1 MKIDQKSLI
10 WLTPGQSGAKNLL
23 NNFLRESTK
32 QDLPHAFLFLGPSGV
47 GKTLLAKEFAQKIS
61 ALNSTN
67 KDEEKSV
74 AEILEFDFADSGS
87 VENLRE
93 LMGFTSLTSANNSRK
108 IFLLKNFDLASVASS
123 NIMLKTLEE
132 PPASSMFILVAN
144 SNGVLPTVMSR
155 CIRIRCFPVADLKV
169 NSNLPQNLVTI
180 VSEYPEL
187 LQRLENDPE
196 KTKVVSE
203 LLNKLQDRHL
213 GLMNLNSLIDLETED
228 LKLLIKLWIH
238 SLKQHLGQDNKPEML
253 ATIIHNLKV
262 AQNTNED
269 LQRSYNTK
277 LVLQQFIIQ
286 TH

>member
-1 MKIDQKSLI
+1 MKIDEESLI

-23 NNFLRESTK
+23 NNFLRESVI

-47 GKTLLAKEFAQKIS
+47 GKTLLAKEFAQKITALS
-61 ALNSTN
+61 NLNS
-67 KDEEKSV
+67 EKKSA
-74 AEILEFDFADSGS
+74 AEILEFDFADSGN

-132 PPASSMFILVAN
+132 PPVSSMFILVAN

-155 CIRIRCFPVADLKV
+155 CIRIRCFPVSDLKV
-169 NSNLPQNLVTI
+169 NSKLPKNLVTI

-187 LQRLENDPE
+187 LDRLENEPE
-196 KTKVVSE
+196 KAKVISE
-203 LLNKLQDRHL
+203 LLNKLQGHNL
-213 GLMNLNSLIDLETED
+213 GLLSLNSLIDLETED
-228 LKLLIKLWIH
+228 LKLFIKLWIH

-253 ATIIHNLKV
+253 TNIIHNLKV

-277 LVLQQFIIQ
+277 LVLQQFLIQ